1 MGCFKRANTFR
12 SDNHL
17 AFKGPER
24 QVACGGWNTIHQH
37 STCAA
42 MALATASPYPRQTQV
57 VAKDINGATAGGG
70 IAEVNIAI
78 DIDFQNSPFI
88 ILCAA
93 GRWPCTPVGPWLL
106 VTGTMIKRGHGP

>member
-1 MGCFKRANTFR
+1 
-12 SDNHL
+12 
-17 AFKGPER
+17 
-24 QVACGGWNTIHQH
+24 
-37 STCAA
+37 
-42 MALATASPYPRQTQV
+42 
-57 VAKDINGATAGGG
+57 
-70 IAEVNIAI
+70 VNIAI